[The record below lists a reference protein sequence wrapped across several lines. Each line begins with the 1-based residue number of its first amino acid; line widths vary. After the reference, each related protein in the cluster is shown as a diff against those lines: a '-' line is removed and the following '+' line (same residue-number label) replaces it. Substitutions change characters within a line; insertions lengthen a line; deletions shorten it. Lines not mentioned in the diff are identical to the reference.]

1 MYRVHSVK
9 IFLQG
14 FESGW
19 LEILRHGAILGWTLE
34 HFKRDSPHL
43 AGMFLHNSVQYL
55 HWISLSTWDLGP
67 EEIRAISD
75 FAL

>member
-55 HWISLSTWDLGP
+55 FCLRF
-67 EEIRAISD
+67 RAIE
-75 FAL
+75 FTPLMLTL